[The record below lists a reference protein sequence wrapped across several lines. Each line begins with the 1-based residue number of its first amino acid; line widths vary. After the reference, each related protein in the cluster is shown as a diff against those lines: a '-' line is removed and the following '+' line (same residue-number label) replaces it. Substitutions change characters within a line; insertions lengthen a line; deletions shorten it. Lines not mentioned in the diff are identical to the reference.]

1 MVFKLSDKAIQGIE
15 GYNRFIRDTGY
26 SFSSCEFNDGYKE
39 GFLYTIS
46 DDVFSLRL
54 ESYWGPQYYP
64 DVNMRHS
71 ITLDY
76 KGKTVSADEYD
87 CNFTIDGKDSFGI
100 DYSFCDGVIYDQYN
114 LPIFK
119 KGISLSDT
127 FESYDGLVT
136 YNIESGKVYLGLN
149 GEFEIDY
156 SKDIQSQIDEY
167 VSNHYPTK
175 YIRNHINSEVSALAE
190 KYDYKLGD
198 INSLVEQMVG
208 EFQLPVTYEN
218 EEDVKWAIMNIKGY
232 YKEYL
237 DSIEYEREVVERIKK
252 INGVLEGISDIVNDE
267 YRKIPGSH
275 VLTEEERKLVTERSK
290 IRIRENKELAN
301 KNSRF

>member
-15 GYNRFIRDTGY
+15 EYNRFIKDTGY
-26 SFSSCEFNDGYKE
+26 SFSSHEFKDGFNE
-39 GFLYTIS
+39 GFVYTIS
-46 DDVFSLRL
+46 DDAFSFLL

-64 DVNMRHS
+64 DVNMRYS
-71 ITLDY
+71 ITMDY
-76 KGKTVSADEYD
+76 KGKTVRADEHD
-87 CNFTIDGKDSFGI
+87 CNFTIDGRDSFGI

-114 LPIFK
+114 SPIFK

-136 YNIESGKVYLGLN
+136 YNIESGKVYLGLK

-156 SKDIQSQIDEY
+156 SKDIESQINEY

-175 YIRNHINSEVSALAE
+175 YIRNRINSEVSALAE
-190 KYDYKLGD
+190 KYDYRLGD
-198 INSLVEQMVG
+198 INSLVEQIVD

-218 EEDVKWAIMNIKGY
+218 EEDVKWAIENIKGY
-232 YKEYL
+232 YKVYL
-237 DSIEYEREVVERIKK
+237 DFIEYEREAVEKIKK
-252 INGVLEGISDIVNDE
+252 INGVLEGISDIVIDE

-275 VLTEEERKLVTERSK
+275 VLTEEEKNLVTERSRV
-290 IRIRENKELAN
+290 RIRENKDLAN
-301 KNSRF
+301 KNISF